1 MKQDDFLLIGKVV
14 SVHGVHGNLKVCSF
28 AESPSA
34 FQPDDRILVR
44 DKSGHEKECSVR
56 QAKPHK
62 RNILLSLR
70 GIENCDDAKALVGAE
85 IFIRKKDL
93 PELDDGAYYWFEII
107 GLEVL
112 TTDNRYL
119 GCVESIIA
127 TGSNDVYVVKG
138 PGKGSEILIPAL
150 ETVVDKIDLDAKT
163 MWVDL
168 PEGLE
173 PSEDLESGAKP

>member
-14 SVHGVHGNLKVCSF
+14 SVHGVNGNLKVCSF
-28 AESPSA
+28 AESSSV
-34 FQPDDRILVR
+34 FQPDDRVLVR
-44 DKSGHEKECSVR
+44 DRSGHEKERAVMH
-56 QAKPHK
+56 AKPHK

-85 IFIRKKDL
+85 IFIRKSKL
-93 PELDDGAYYWFEII
+93 PELDDGVYYWFEII

-112 TTDNRYL
+112 TIDDRYL

-127 TGSNDVYVVKG
+127 TGSNDVYVVKD
-138 PGKGSEILIPAL
+138 PGKDSEILIPAL
-150 ETVVDKIDLDAKT
+150 ETVVDNIDLDAKT

-173 PSEDLESGAKP
+173 PSKDLDSGAKP

>member
-14 SVHGVHGNLKVCSF
+14 SVHGVHGNLKVYSF
-28 AESPSA
+28 AESSSA
-34 FQPDDRILVR
+34 FQPDDRVLVR
-44 DKSGHEKECSVR
+44 DKSGHEKERAVR
-56 QAKPHK
+56 QVKPHK

-85 IFIRKKDL
+85 IFIRKSKL
-93 PELDDGAYYWFEII
+93 PELDDGTYYWFEII

-112 TTDNRYL
+112 TIDNRYL

-127 TGSNDVYVVKG
+127 TGGNDVYVVKG
-138 PGKGSEILIPAL
+138 PGEDSEILIPAL

-163 MWVDL
+163 MWVNL

-173 PSEDLESGAKP
+173 LSEDLNSGAKP

>member
-1 MKQDDFLLIGKVV
+1 
-14 SVHGVHGNLKVCSF
+14 
-28 AESPSA
+28 
-34 FQPDDRILVR
+34 
-44 DKSGHEKECSVR
+44 VR

-62 RNILLSLR
+62 RNVLLSLR
-70 GIENCDDAKALVGAE
+70 GIENCDDAKALVGSE
-85 IFIRKKDL
+85 IFIRKKEL
-93 PELDDGAYYWFEII
+93 PELDDGTYYWFEII

-112 TTDNRYL
+112 TIDNRYL
-119 GCVESIIA
+119 GCVESIIE
-127 TGSNDVYVVKG
+127 TGSNDVYVVKD

-173 PSEDLESGAKP
+173 QLKGLGPKG